1 MASNIG
7 KIIAVRYR
15 QVLGQSRLSSL
26 LTIIGT
32 GLGFLTIAIAVWSI
46 EHANWI
52 SAEPSLITTL
62 ALATATAIVLAKIPL
77 ARGITFLLAVL
88 IGTAVISWQSIQL
101 FVATEDTSALQLWWD
116 NISSGHPSEGT
127 IYFAMFLCL
136 ITWIIGFISIWFILR
151 KRNSWPTVIMGTI
164 MLIVNLTN
172 LPRENYYFFPLYF
185 LNAIILL
192 AATNLTKVGNNLLEW
207 REKYIRRGVAYF
219 SVAVISISLVTT
231 SIAYFV
237 PEPPIDNIGI
247 RLDTSSLNNRSVE
260 ELWFN
265 IFANVRSKWATLKS
279 QEQEKLLFKDPLVT
293 GDKIHFLINSELS
306 NYWRT
311 RRYDVYEAWG
321 WSSTLETD
329 EQLRA
334 GEQIAYEE
342 APQSG
347 KTVFYTVENRLK
359 TDVIISLGA
368 VTSVDIPIKLQTF
381 SREQTDETITSTT
394 EVRDIAAIVSTQ
406 VIRPYQR
413 YRVSTGETVA
423 TPEELAKAGTD
434 YPEWVTGHYL
444 QLPENFPSSV
454 RNLSVE
460 ITKDAKMPYD
470 KALAIK
476 AYLRRFHY
484 DQLVQVPPV
493 NSDGVEYFL
502 YVTERGV
509 CTEFASA
516 MAVMLRA
523 SGVPA
528 RIATGY
534 FRGELDEET
543 GYYAIR
549 GRNYHAWVE
558 VYFPQYGWI
567 EFEATPATPEI
578 VTTMEILEDSSY
590 NFSFSQEDELP
601 FWMLEDPF
609 GFGFEQSQ
617 TQDSFSSRRLPM
629 PYLYLLGALT
639 LIVTAIYITR
649 EALDRWVR
657 RMQHVHTADE
667 AYQRMCLL
675 ANRGESGP
683 FDYETPAEFSRR
695 LTKYL
700 PGQGNTISL
709 VTQLYLGIK
718 YSPRKSIEEQDKIKM
733 QKAWVE
739 LAPSLVRHM
748 LRLRKWRLV
757 RIFWRP

>member
-1 MASNIG
+1 MTSNIG

-15 QVLGQSRLSSL
+15 QVLGQFGLNSL
-26 LTIIGT
+26 LMIIVT

-52 SAEPSLITTL
+52 LPEPSLVTTL
-62 ALATATAIVLAKIPL
+62 AIATATAIVLAKIPL
-77 ARGITFLLAVL
+77 ARIASLLAVV
-88 IGTAVISWQSIQL
+88 IGIVVISWQGIQL
-101 FVATEDTSALQLWWD
+101 FVATEDTSAIQLWWD

-127 IYFAMFLCL
+127 IYFAMFLTL

-151 KRNSWPTVIMGTI
+151 KRNSWPAVIMGTI
-164 MLIVNLTN
+164 MLIVNMTN

-185 LNAIILL
+185 LSAIVLL
-192 AATNLTKVGNNLLEW
+192 ASTNLVKHGGKLLEW
-207 REKYIRRGVAYF
+207 QEKYIRRGVAYF

-247 RLDTSSLNNRSVE
+247 KLDTSSLNSRGVE

-265 IFANVRSKWATLKS
+265 IFADVRSKWTSLNS

-293 GDKIHFLINSELS
+293 GDKIHFLINTGLS

-334 GEQIAYEE
+334 GEQIVYAE
-342 APQSG
+342 ALQNG
-347 KTVFYTVENRLK
+347 NTVFYAVENRLK
-359 TDVIISLGA
+359 TDVILSLGA

-381 SREQTDETITSTT
+381 SQEQIDEAVTSTT
-394 EVRDIAAIVSTQ
+394 RVRDVAAIVSTQ

-413 YRVSTGETVA
+413 YRASARVPVV
-423 TPEELAKAGTD
+423 TPEELAEAGED

-444 QLPENFPSSV
+444 QLPDDFPSSV
-454 RNLSVE
+454 RNLSEE
-460 ITKDAKMPYD
+460 ITKDVKTPYD

-484 DQLVQVPPV
+484 DQLVQVPPA

-502 YVTERGV
+502 FSAERGV

-523 SGVPA
+523 TGVPS

-543 GYYAIR
+543 GYYVIR

-578 VTTMEILEDSSY
+578 VTTAEILEDSSY
-590 NFSFSQEDELP
+590 NFSFSPGNELP

-609 GFGFEQSQ
+609 GVGFEQSQ
-617 TQDSFSSRRLPM
+617 TQAISRHRSFPLPYI
-629 PYLYLLGALT
+629 YLFSALT
-639 LIVTAIYITR
+639 LIAIAIYSVR
-649 EALDRWVR
+649 EALDHWVR
-657 RMQHVHTADE
+657 RLQRVHTADE

-675 ANRGESGP
+675 AERGESGP

-700 PGQGNTISL
+700 PGQEGTISL

-718 YSPRKSIEEQDKIKM
+718 YSPRKSIEEQDTIKM

-739 LAPSLVRHM
+739 LAPSLVRYM
-748 LRLRKWRLV
+748 MRLRKWRLV
-757 RIFWRP
+757 RLFWRP

>member
-1 MASNIG
+1 MTSNIG

-15 QVLGQSRLSSL
+15 QVLSQFGLNSL
-26 LTIIGT
+26 LMIIVT

-52 SAEPSLITTL
+52 LPEPSLITTL
-62 ALATATAIVLAKIPL
+62 AIATATAIVLAKIPL
-77 ARGITFLLAVL
+77 ARGIAFLFAVV
-88 IGTAVISWQSIQL
+88 ISIVVISWQGIQL
-101 FVATEDTSALQLWWD
+101 FVATEDTSAIQLWWD
-116 NISSGHPSEGT
+116 NISSGRPSEGT
-127 IYFAMFLCL
+127 IYFAMFLTL

-151 KRNSWPTVIMGTI
+151 KRNSWPAVIMGTI
-164 MLIVNLTN
+164 MLIVNMTN

-185 LNAIILL
+185 LSAIVLL
-192 AATNLTKVGNNLLEW
+192 ASTNLLKHGGKLLEW

-247 RLDTSSLNNRSVE
+247 KLDTSSLDSRGVE

-265 IFANVRSKWATLKS
+265 IFADVRSKWTSLNS

-293 GDKIHFLINSELS
+293 GDKIHFLINTGLS

-334 GEQIAYEE
+334 GEQIAYAETL
-342 APQSG
+342 QNG
-347 KTVFYTVENRLK
+347 NTVFYAVENRLK
-359 TDVIISLGA
+359 TDVILSLGA

-381 SREQTDETITSTT
+381 SQEQIDEAVTSTT
-394 EVRDIAAIVSTQ
+394 RVRDVAAIVSTQ

-413 YRVSTGETVA
+413 YRASASVPVV
-423 TPEELAKAGTD
+423 TPEELAEAGED

-444 QLPENFPSSV
+444 QLPDDFPSSV
-454 RNLSVE
+454 RNLSEE
-460 ITKDAKMPYD
+460 ITKDVKTPYD

-484 DQLVQVPPV
+484 DQLVQVPPA

-502 YVTERGV
+502 FSAERGV

-523 SGVPA
+523 TGVPA

-543 GYYAIR
+543 GYYVIR

-578 VTTMEILEDSSY
+578 VTTAEILEDSSY
-590 NFSFSQEDELP
+590 NFSFSPGDELP

-609 GFGFEQSQ
+609 GVGFEQSQ
-617 TQDSFSSRRLPM
+617 TQAISRHRSFPLPYI
-629 PYLYLLGALT
+629 YLFSALT
-639 LIVTAIYITR
+639 LIAIAIYSVR
-649 EALDRWVR
+649 EALDHWVR
-657 RMQHVHTADE
+657 RLQRVHTADE

-675 ANRGESGP
+675 AERGESGP

-700 PGQGNTISL
+700 PGQEGTISL

-718 YSPRKSIEEQDKIKM
+718 YSPRKSIEEQDTIKM

-739 LAPSLVRHM
+739 LAPSLVRYM
-748 LRLRKWRLV
+748 MRLRKWRLI
-757 RIFWRP
+757 RLFWRP

>member
-1 MASNIG
+1 MANNIG

-15 QVLGQSRLSSL
+15 QALGQFGLSSL

-52 SAEPSLITTL
+52 SPEPSLITTL
-62 ALATATAIVLAKIPL
+62 AMATATAIILAKAPL
-77 ARGITFLLAVL
+77 ARGITFLLAVV
-88 IGTAVISWQSIQL
+88 IGIAVISWQGIQL
-101 FVATEDTSALQLWWD
+101 FVATEDTSTLQLWWES
-116 NISSGHPSEGT
+116 ISSGRLSEGT
-127 IYFAMFLCL
+127 IYFAMFLSI

-151 KRNSWPTVIMGTI
+151 KRNSWPAVIMGTI
-164 MLIVNLTN
+164 MLIVNMTN

-185 LNAIILL
+185 LSAIILL
-192 AATNLTKVGNNLLEW
+192 AITNLVKQGGKLLEW

-247 RLDTSSLNNRSVE
+247 KLDTSSFNSRSVE

-265 IFANVRSKWATLKS
+265 IFANVRSKWTTLKS
-279 QEQEKLLFKDPLVT
+279 QEQEKLLFKDPLEK
-293 GDKIHFLINSELS
+293 GDKVRFLINTELS

-311 RRYDVYEAWG
+311 RRYDIYEAWG

-329 EQLRA
+329 EQLQA
-334 GEQIAYEE
+334 SEQITYKEGL
-342 APQSG
+342 QKG
-347 KTVFYTVENRLK
+347 NTLFYTVENRLK
-359 TDVIISLGA
+359 TDVILSLGA

-381 SREQTDETITSTT
+381 LQEQIDETVAPATKF
-394 EVRDIAAIVSTQ
+394 RDIAAIVSTQ

-413 YRVSTGETVA
+413 YRASASVPAV
-423 TPEELAKAGTD
+423 TPEELTEAGEE
-434 YPEWVTGHYL
+434 YPEWVIGHYL
-444 QLPENFPSSV
+444 QLPDNFPSSV
-454 RNLSVE
+454 INLSEE
-460 ITKDAKMPYD
+460 ITRDVKTPYD
-470 KALAIK
+470 KAIAIK
-476 AYLRRFHY
+476 TFLRRFHY
-484 DQLVQVPPV
+484 DQLVQIPPA

-502 YVTERGV
+502 NVAERGV

-523 SGVPA
+523 TGVPA

-543 GYYAIR
+543 GYYVIR

-578 VTTMEILEDSSY
+578 VTTAEIIEDSDY
-590 NFSFSQEDELP
+590 NFSFSPGDELP

-609 GFGFEQSQ
+609 GLGFDQSQ
-617 TQDSFSSRRLPM
+617 TQTTYNRRSFPL
-629 PYLYLLGALT
+629 PYLYLLGVLT

-649 EALDRWVR
+649 EVLDRWVR
-657 RMQHVHTADE
+657 RLQRVHTADE

-675 ANRGESGP
+675 AERGELGP

-695 LTKYL
+695 LMKYL
-700 PGQGNTISL
+700 PGQENTIGL
-709 VTQLYLGIK
+709 VTQLYLGVK

-739 LAPSLVRHM
+739 LTPSLVRHM
-748 LRLRKWRLV
+748 LRLRKWKLV
-757 RIFWRP
+757 RLFWRP

>member
-15 QVLGQSRLSSL
+15 QALGQFGLSSL
-26 LTIIGT
+26 LTIIDM

-46 EHANWI
+46 ERADWI
-52 SAEPSLITTL
+52 SPEPSLITTL
-62 ALATATAIVLAKIPL
+62 ALATATAIVLAKTPL
-77 ARGITFLLAVL
+77 ARGIAFLLAIV
-88 IGTAVISWQSIQL
+88 ISIAVISWQGIQL

-116 NISSGHPSEGT
+116 SISSGRPSEGT
-127 IYFAMFLCL
+127 IYFAMFLSL

-151 KRNSWPTVIMGTI
+151 KRNSWPAVIMGTI
-164 MLIVNLTN
+164 MLIVNMTN

-185 LNAIILL
+185 LSAIILL
-192 AATNLTKVGNNLLEW
+192 ALTNLVKQGGELLKW
-207 REKYIRRGVAYF
+207 QEKNVRRGFAYF

-237 PEPPIDNIGI
+237 PEPPINNIGI
-247 RLDTSSLNNRSVE
+247 KLDTSSVNSRSVE

-265 IFANVRSKWATLKS
+265 IFADVRSKWTTLKS

-293 GDKIHFLINSELS
+293 GDKIHFLINTELS

-329 EQLRA
+329 KQLRA

-342 APQSG
+342 ALQNG
-347 KTVFYTVENRLK
+347 KAVFYTVENRLK
-359 TDVIISLGA
+359 TDVILSLGA
-368 VTSVDIPIKLQTF
+368 VTSVDIPAKLQTF
-381 SREQTDETITSTT
+381 SQEQIDETATSAT
-394 EVRDIAAIVSTQ
+394 EARDIAAVVSTQ

-413 YRVSTGETVA
+413 YRVSANVTVT
-423 TPEELAKAGTD
+423 TPEELAEAGED
-434 YPEWVTGHYL
+434 YPEWVTSHYL
-444 QLPENFPSSV
+444 QLPDDFPSSV
-454 RNLSVE
+454 RNLSEE
-460 ITKDAKMPYD
+460 ITKDAKTPYD

-476 AYLRRFHY
+476 VYLRRFHY
-484 DQLVQVPPV
+484 DQLVQTPPA

-502 YVTERGV
+502 YVAERGV

-523 SGVPA
+523 TGVPA
-528 RIATGY
+528 RITTGY

-543 GYYAIR
+543 GYYTIR

-578 VTTMEILEDSSY
+578 VTTAEILEDSNY
-590 NFSFSQEDELP
+590 NFSFSTGDELP

-609 GFGFEQSQ
+609 GLGFEQSQ
-617 TQDSFSSRRLPM
+617 TQATFRRRSFPLP
-629 PYLYLLGALT
+629 YIYLLSALT
-639 LIVTAIYITR
+639 LIVIAIYSAR

-657 RMQHVHTADE
+657 RLQRVHTADE

-675 ANRGESGP
+675 AERGESGP

-700 PGQGNTISL
+700 PGQEDTIGL
-709 VTQLYLGIK
+709 VTQLYLGVR

-748 LRLRKWRLV
+748 LRLRKWKLV
-757 RIFWRP
+757 RLFWHP